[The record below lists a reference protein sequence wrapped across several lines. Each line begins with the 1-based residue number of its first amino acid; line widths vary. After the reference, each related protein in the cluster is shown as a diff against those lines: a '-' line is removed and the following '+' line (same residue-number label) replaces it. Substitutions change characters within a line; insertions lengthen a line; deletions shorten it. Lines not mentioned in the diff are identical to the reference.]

1 MRELSVKRSQD
12 FSCYYKIPMKTA
24 HFFVLKSEELK
35 SVEMINEAILR
46 SHIGN
51 LITLRGERN
60 IQAQKILFYGAHKF
74 E

>member
-1 MRELSVKRSQD
+1 M
-12 FSCYYKIPMKTA
+12 ITA
-24 HFFVLKSEELK
+24 HFFELKSEELK
-35 SVEMINEAILR
+35 SVVMIDEAILR